1 MLSRRSPL
9 LDRSMLSTTSA
20 ALLISD
26 LAPDDQPREKL
37 LARGPRSLSDAELL
51 AILLRS
57 GRRGVS
63 ALDLARSLLRRA
75 NHDLHDLARMEMQ
88 DLVRTKGIG
97 EAKATQL
104 LAAFELGRR
113 RAGISPRQRVT
124 LDNSE
129 ACFRHLAPLLG
140 DLLHE
145 EFHLLCLNRA
155 NHLLGAHLISNGG
168 TTGTVADAKK
178 IFRTALQHG
187 SVTSLVLAHNHP
199 SGQNHPSAAD
209 IRLTTK
215 LCRAARSLD
224 LHILDHIIVA
234 GHRYY
239 SFADNQLLGQEK

>member
-1 MLSRRSPL
+1 MI
-9 LDRSMLSTTSA
+9 TSVSSSS
-20 ALLISD
+20 LICD
-26 LAPDDQPREKL
+26 LAPDEQPREKL
-37 LARGPRSLSDAELL
+37 LARGPRTLSDAELV

-63 ALDLARSLLRRA
+63 AVDLARCLLRSA
-75 NHDLHDLARMEMQ
+75 DHDLHRLARMQLQ

-97 EAKATQL
+97 AVKGAQL

-113 RAGISPRQRVT
+113 RAGAMHKPRTV

-129 ACFRHLAPLLG
+129 ACFHYLQPVLA
-140 DLLHE
+140 DLPHE
-145 EFHLLCLNRA
+145 EFHVLCLNRA
-155 NHLLGAHLISNGG
+155 NQVLGAHLVSSGG

-199 SGQNHPSAAD
+199 SGQAHPSSAD
-209 IRLTTK
+209 IRLTSK
-215 LCRAARSLD
+215 LCRAAHSLD
-224 LHILDHIIVA
+224 LHVLDHIIVA

-239 SFADNQLLGQEK
+239 SFADHQLLGGEE

>member
-1 MLSRRSPL
+1 M
-9 LDRSMLSTTSA
+9 
-20 ALLISD
+20 ISD
-26 LAPDDQPREKL
+26 LAPDDQPREKM
-37 LARGPRSLSDAELL
+37 LARGPRALSDTELL

-57 GRRGVS
+57 GRPGVS

-75 NHDLHDLARMEMQ
+75 NHDLHDLARMELQ

-97 EAKATQL
+97 AAKATQL
-104 LAAFELGRR
+104 VAAFELGRR
-113 RAGISPRQRVT
+113 RAGKMPRQRTT

-129 ACFRHLAPLLG
+129 ACFHHLHPLLG
-140 DLLHE
+140 DLSHE
-145 EFHLLCLNRA
+145 EFHILCLNRA
-155 NHLLGAHLISNGG
+155 NQLLGTHLVSNGG

-199 SGQNHPSAAD
+199 SGQAHPSTAD
-209 IRLTTK
+209 VRLTSK

-234 GHRYY
+234 NHRYY
-239 SFADNQLLGQEK
+239 SFADNQLLSEEKGNGT